1 MYIYVCMYVWNGTE
15 RYVMLC
21 YVMWC
26 MYVHMYRERTKHIAW
41 LKYNKNHNLTIAETQ
56 GTIWGYLGMFPRIL
70 TIIPVTSQPEVI
82 VIHVWK
88 TVGFQHLRTVDIVQ
102 TVDIYICKCV
112 CIYIYVYV
120 YIYMYV
126 LFKQIFWTKRWEVS
140 VRCGLWGAQKPPA
153 QQ

>member
-1 MYIYVCMYVWNGTE
+1 
-15 RYVMLC
+15 
-21 YVMWC
+21 

-88 TVGFQHLRTVDIVQ
+88 TVGFQHVRTVDIVQ
-102 TVDIYICKCV
+102 TVDIYI
-112 CIYIYVYV
+112 
-120 YIYMYV
+120 YM
-126 LFKQIFWTKRWEVS
+126 
-140 VRCGLWGAQKPPA
+140 
-153 QQ
+153 